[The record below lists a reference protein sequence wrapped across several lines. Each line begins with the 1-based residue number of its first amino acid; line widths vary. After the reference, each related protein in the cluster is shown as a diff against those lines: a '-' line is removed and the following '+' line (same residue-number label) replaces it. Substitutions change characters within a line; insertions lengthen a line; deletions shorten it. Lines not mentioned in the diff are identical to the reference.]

1 MKLGSRPNICAPTC
15 QNGVVARSILKL
27 FSKVEVNV
35 ALAVII
41 LHFYVF

>member
-1 MKLGSRPNICAPTC
+1 MKLDNRPKICVPTR

-35 ALAVII
+35 ASDVII